1 MFKGKANLVKSTKS
15 FSKQILNMNK
25 LFFFRKTTV
34 PLFVLSSTIVLAQK
48 SVSNPKF
55 DKFLDNYYEEGLL
68 FDPFAATQRGDNRYN
83 DIFPNDIAEPYLKK
97 KHDFSIKYQKLLKTF
112 DRNELNS
119 FDEISF
125 DIVNLRIKQ
134 ALERE
139 KFHFEYMPFSQFT
152 GFPGKLPSLGSG
164 KSFQPFKTVK
174 DYENW
179 LKRIEGFTIW
189 ADTATANFDKGIAI
203 GMVLPKALVVKM
215 IPQLEAQTA
224 TDTLKN
230 IFYEPARNMPTSFS
244 AIEKNAIRL
253 AYQSAIKTKI
263 IPTYRKLA
271 DYLKNVYLPKAR
283 TTSGYNDLP
292 NGKAMYEY
300 WVSVSTTTD
309 KTSDEIYQTGL
320 REVERITKEI
330 EALKIKIGF
339 QGDRNAFFNHALT
352 DPSFFP
358 FTNDE
363 QILESYRAI
372 LPIIESNLK
381 KLFNV
386 VPKTA
391 FEVKAIE
398 KFKAATSAANY
409 ERGATDGSRPGY
421 FNVPIIDA
429 AIYNKLGMDNLFMHE
444 AIPGHHFQ
452 LSLQQENQSFPKIRK
467 YASYPVFSEGWAL
480 YAESLGE
487 ELGLYTDP
495 YQKLA
500 AYKSELFRAIRLVT
514 DVGLHAGIMTREESI
529 QYMMEKGGREQNAS
543 VSETERYMAI
553 PGQALS
559 YKIGELKITELKAKY
574 IKSLGA
580 KFEIKKFHDAILQLG
595 SVPLSAF
602 ETYMDNWANEQSK

>member
-1 MFKGKANLVKSTKS
+1 MNLVKS
-15 FSKQILNMNK
+15 L
-25 LFFFRKTTV
+25 FRKTTV
-34 PLFVLSSTIVLAQK
+34 ILFVLCSTFLLAQK
-48 SVSNPKF
+48 PANNATF
-55 DKFLDNYYEEGLL
+55 NKFLDDYYEEGLL
-68 FDPFAATQRGDNRYN
+68 FDPISATSRGDNRYN
-83 DIFPNDIAEPYLKK
+83 DLLPNDIAEPYLKK
-97 KHDFSIKYQKLLKTF
+97 KHDFTIKYQKRLETF
-112 DRNELNS
+112 DRKSLNS
-119 FDEISF
+119 FDKIAF
-125 DIVNLRIKQ
+125 DIASLQLKQ

-139 KFHFEYMPFSQFT
+139 KFHFEYMPFSQFR
-152 GFPGKLPSLGSG
+152 GFPGALPSLGSG
-164 KSFQPFKTVK
+164 KGAQPFKTVK

-179 LKRIEGFTIW
+179 IKRIEGFTIW
-189 ADTATANFDKGIAI
+189 ADTAIANFNKGIAI
-203 GMVLPKALVVKM
+203 KMVLPKALVVKM

-244 AIEKNAIRL
+244 AKEKKAIQL
-253 AYQSAIKTKI
+253 AYQNAITTKI

-300 WVSVSTTTD
+300 LVSVSTTTD
-309 KTSDEIYQTGL
+309 KTPDEIYQTGL

-330 EALKIKIGF
+330 DDLQIKIGF
-339 QGDRNAFFNHALT
+339 QGDRTAFFNHALT

-358 FTNDE
+358 FTTDE

-372 LPIIESNLK
+372 LPIIEPNLK
-381 KLFNV
+381 KLFNI

-391 FEVKAIE
+391 FEVRAIE

-409 ERGATDGSRPGY
+409 ERGTTDGSRPGY
-421 FNVPIIDA
+421 FNVPIVDA
-429 AIYNKLGMDNLFMHE
+429 AKFNKLGMDNLFMHE

-452 LSLQQENQSFPKIRK
+452 LSLQQENQSMPKIRK
-467 YASYPVFSEGWAL
+467 FAGYSVFSEGWAL
-480 YAESLGE
+480 YTESLGE

-514 DVGLHAGIMTREESI
+514 DVGLHTGIMTREESI
-529 QYMMEKGGREQNAS
+529 QYMMEKGGREKNAS
-543 VSETERYMAI
+543 VSETERYMAQ

-559 YKIGELKITELKAKY
+559 YKTGELKITELKNKY
-574 IKSLGA
+574 IKSLGP
-580 KFEIKKFHDAILQLG
+580 KFEIKKFHDAILQVG
-595 SVPLSAF
+595 SVPLSVF
-602 ETYMDNWANEQSK
+602 ETYMDNWANEQIK

>member
-1 MFKGKANLVKSTKS
+1 
-15 FSKQILNMNK
+15 MNK
-25 LFFFRKTTV
+25 FKNFFSNTAV
-34 PLFVLSSTIVLAQK
+34 ILFVFGSTILLAQK
-48 SVSNPKF
+48 PASNAKF
-55 DKFLDNYYEEGLL
+55 DKFLDNYYEEGLQ
-68 FDPFAATQRGDNRYN
+68 FDPISATQRGDNRYN
-83 DIFPNDIAEPYLKK
+83 DILLNDIAQPYLKQ
-97 KHDFSIKYQKLLKTF
+97 KHDFTIKYQKLLEAF
-112 DRNELNS
+112 DRKKLNS
-119 FDEISF
+119 FDKISF
-125 DIVNLRIKQ
+125 DIVNLQIKQ

-139 KFHFEYMPFSQFT
+139 KFHFEYLPFTQFR
-152 GFPGKLPSLGSG
+152 GFPGSLPSLGSG
-164 KSFQPFKTVK
+164 KSIQPFKTVK

-189 ADTATANFDKGIAI
+189 ADTALINFDKGIAM

-215 IPQLEAQTA
+215 IPQLEAQTT

-244 AIEKNAIRL
+244 AKEKKAIRL
-253 AYQSAIKTKI
+253 AYQNAINTKI

-283 TTSGYNDLP
+283 TSSGYNDLP
-292 NGKAMYEY
+292 NGKAMYDY
-300 WVSVSTTTD
+300 FVGVSTTTNQ
-309 KTSDEIYQTGL
+309 TPEEIYQTGL

-330 EALKIKIGF
+330 DALKIKIGF
-339 QGDRNAFFNHALT
+339 QGDRTAFFNHALT

-358 FTNDE
+358 FSTDE

-372 LPIIESNLK
+372 LTIIEPNLK
-381 KLFNV
+381 KLFNI

-409 ERGATDGSRPGY
+409 ERGTTDGSRPGY
-421 FNVPIIDA
+421 FNVPIVEA
-429 AIYNKLGMDNLFMHE
+429 TTYNKLGMDNLFIHE

-452 LSLQQENQSFPKIRK
+452 LSLQQENQSLPKIRK
-467 YASYPVFSEGWAL
+467 FATYSVFSEGWAL

-514 DVGLHAGIMTREESI
+514 DVGLHTGIMTREESI
-529 QYMMEKGGREQNAS
+529 QYMMEKGGREQKAS
-543 VSETERYMAI
+543 VSETERYMAM

-559 YKIGELKITELKAKY
+559 YKTGELKITELKAKY

-580 KFEIKKFHDAILQLG
+580 KFEIKKFHDAILQVG
-595 SVPLSAF
+595 SVPLSVF
-602 ETYMDNWANEQSK
+602 ETYMDQWAKEQSN